1 LIALAIAFFA
11 IRARRTP
18 QESQSGYQWILQT
31 DVVDLPSRVLHA
43 SVVSV
48 KQIIIASFI
57 LSLTGC
63 GGGGGGGSDSAT
75 TSTPNPSPS
84 TPPPVISYEIS
95 QPLVDNSRDQS
106 LLVLLMGNSHAR
118 SVRSIL
124 QTLIGVGQPNKN
136 VIVQNAPSGGF
147 LAERVGDGVSEQS
160 LESRA
165 WTHVVLQAQKYSSS
179 GTVDYPTTAAG
190 YWIRGSKSVGAT
202 AILFPEHPRRGNT
215 AEGQTVYNLHYGIA
229 QNENA
234 CVAPV
239 GPVWDEAL
247 FRDPNLVLHAKDGNH
262 ASATGNF
269 LTALV
274 LYQIITGQLADAIP
288 DITETGIDSDTQQLL
303 RDTVTSVL
311 FLYRPCN
318 YEH

>member
-1 LIALAIAFFA
+1 M
-11 IRARRTP
+11 
-18 QESQSGYQWILQT
+18 
-31 DVVDLPSRVLHA
+31 
-43 SVVSV
+43 
-48 KQIIIASFI
+48 KQIIIASLI

-63 GGGGGGGSDSAT
+63 GGGGGGGGGDSK
-75 TSTPNPSPS
+75 PNPSPS
-84 TPPPVISYEIS
+84 TASPAISYEIS
-95 QPLVDNSRDQS
+95 QPLVDNSGDQS
-106 LLVLLMGNSHAR
+106 LAVLLMGNSHAGG
-118 SVRSIL
+118 VKSIL
-124 QTLIGVGQPNKN
+124 QTLIAIGQPNKN
-136 VIVQNAPSGGF
+136 VIVQNASGRGF

-165 WTHVVLQAQKYSSS
+165 WTHVILQAQKYSSS
-179 GTVDYPTTAAG
+179 GAVDYPTTAAE

-215 AEGQTVYNLHYGIA
+215 TEGQTVYNLHYGIA

-247 FRDPNLVLHAKDGNH
+247 LRDPNLVLHAEDGNH

-288 DITETGIDSDTQQLL
+288 DITETGIDLDTQQLL
-303 RDTVTSVL
+303 RGTVTSVL
-311 FLYRPCN
+311 YLYRPCN
-318 YEH
+318 YEG

>member
-1 LIALAIAFFA
+1 MISSTTRSLCLYRSAYASLN
-11 IRARRTP
+11 T
-18 QESQSGYQWILQT
+18 
-31 DVVDLPSRVLHA
+31 V
-43 SVVSV
+43 SVVAM
-48 KQIIIASFI
+48 KRIIFASLL

-63 GGGGGGGSDSAT
+63 GGGGSGGSDSAT
-75 TSTPNPSPS
+75 RESSSSPS
-84 TPPPVISYEIS
+84 TPSPIISYEVS
-95 QPLVDNSRDQS
+95 QPLVNNSGEQS
-106 LLVLLMGNSHAR
+106 LVVLLMGNSHAR
-118 SVRSIL
+118 GVRSIL
-124 QTLIGVGQPNKN
+124 QTLIGAGQPNKN
-136 VIVQNAPSGGF
+136 VTVQNAPGGGF

-160 LESRA
+160 LESRV

-179 GTVDYPTTAAG
+179 GSVDYPTTAAQH
-190 YWIRGSKSVGAT
+190 WIRGSKSLGAT

-215 AEGQTVYNLHYGIA
+215 TEGQTVYNLHYGIA

-247 FRDPNLVLHAKDGNH
+247 LRAPNLVLHAEDGNH
-262 ASATGNF
+262 ASVTGNF

-288 DITETGIDSDTQQLL
+288 DITETGIDSGTQKLL

-311 FLYRPCN
+311 FLYRP
-318 YEH
+318 

>member
-1 LIALAIAFFA
+1 M
-11 IRARRTP
+11 
-18 QESQSGYQWILQT
+18 
-31 DVVDLPSRVLHA
+31 
-43 SVVSV
+43 
-48 KQIIIASFI
+48 KQIIVASI
-57 LSLTGC
+57 LLSLTAC
-63 GGGGGGGSDSAT
+63 GGGGGSDSAAT
-75 TSTPNPSPS
+75 DEQNPPPS
-84 TPPPVISYEIS
+84 TPSPIVSYGIS

-106 LLVLLMGNSHAR
+106 LIVLLMGNSHAR
-118 SVRSIL
+118 GVQSIL

-136 VIVQNAPSGGF
+136 VIVQNAPGGGF
-147 LAERVGDGVSEQS
+147 LADRVGDGVSEQS
-160 LESRA
+160 LESTA

-179 GTVDYPTTAAG
+179 GTVDYPTTAAK
-190 YWIRGSKSVGAT
+190 YWIRGSKSVAAT

-215 AEGQTVYNLHYGIA
+215 TEGQTVYNLHYGIA

-247 FRDPNLVLHAKDGNH
+247 LRYPNLVLHAKDGNH

-274 LYQIITGQLADAIP
+274 LYQIITGQLADTIP
-288 DITETGIDSDTQQLL
+288 DITEAGIDSDIQQLL

-318 YEH
+318 YED

>member
-1 LIALAIAFFA
+1 MKRII
-11 IRARRTP
+11 
-18 QESQSGYQWILQT
+18 
-31 DVVDLPSRVLHA
+31 
-43 SVVSV
+43 VVSLL
-48 KQIIIASFI
+48 

-63 GGGGGGGSDSAT
+63 GGGSGGSDNIT
-75 TSTPNPSPS
+75 TSESNPSS
-84 TPPPVISYEIS
+84 TTPPSVVSYEIS
-95 QPLVDNSRDQS
+95 QPLVDNSGDQS
-106 LLVLLMGNSHAR
+106 LVVLLMGNSHAR

-124 QTLIGVGQPNKN
+124 QTLIGTGQPDKN
-136 VIVQNAPSGGF
+136 VAVQNAPSGSF
-147 LAERVGDGVSEQS
+147 LAERVGDGVTEQS

-179 GTVDYPTTAAG
+179 GTIDYPTTAAQR
-190 YWIRGSKSVGAT
+190 WIRGSKSIGAT

-215 AEGQTVYNLHYGIA
+215 TEGQTVYNLHYGIA

-247 FRDPNLVLHAKDGNH
+247 LRDPTLVLHAEDGNH
-262 ASATGNF
+262 ASTTGNF

-274 LYQIITGQLADAIP
+274 LYQIITGKLADAIP
-288 DITETGIDSDTQQLL
+288 DITDIGIASDTQQLL

-318 YEH
+318 FEA